1 MNFLTLYYFLVVC
14 DEMNITKAAE
24 KLYISQQSLS
34 NHIQKLEKFVGT
46 PLFSRTP
53 SLSLT
58 YAGTR
63 FRIAAKKILDLK
75 NEILT
80 EIDDI
85 SNRRRGKLSIGIS
98 HTRGKFFLP
107 EVLPTFMEQHPNI
120 EISLTEN
127 NSSRLEDALAKG
139 NIDLLI
145 EFSPILLEQV
155 DTVQIFSERLFVVVP
170 KKYITRLFP
179 NSYAEAVHRFKNGFE
194 IEPFAKMPFLLTP
207 IQNRVRNLFQ
217 HYVKRHGVSLNVLLE
232 SENSETLLSL
242 ACKGV
247 GITTYPE
254 MFVNR

>member
-1 MNFLTLYYFLVVC
+1 M
-14 DEMNITKAAE
+14 
-24 KLYISQQSLS
+24 
-34 NHIQKLEKFVGT
+34 
-46 PLFSRTP
+46 
-53 SLSLT
+53 
-58 YAGTR
+58 
-63 FRIAAKKILDLK
+63 DLK

-254 MFVNR
+254 MFVNHLSPLITADSSSPVEFFPIEEKDTTANLVIAYNKEKYLSDAAKDFIRSSLQVHYGV